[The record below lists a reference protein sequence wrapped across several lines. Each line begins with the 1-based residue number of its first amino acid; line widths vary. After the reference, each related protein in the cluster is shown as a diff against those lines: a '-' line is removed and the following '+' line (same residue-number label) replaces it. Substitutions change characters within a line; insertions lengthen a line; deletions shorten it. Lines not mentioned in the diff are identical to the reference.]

1 MTEISQATL
10 WVARVVVTL
19 KSSVVDPQGDTIL
32 AALHQLH
39 FDGVQGVRVGKMLE
53 VQVRAAGRAAA
64 TEAVEAM
71 CRTLLANPV
80 IERYTFEL
88 APAPAA

>member
-10 WVARVVVTL
+10 WLARVVVTL

-32 AALHQLH
+32 TALHQLH
-39 FDGVQGVRVGKMLE
+39 FDGVQGVRVGKLLE
-53 VQVRAAGRAAA
+53 VQVRAADHSAA

-80 IERYTFEL
+80 IEHYTFDVT
-88 APAPAA
+88 PAPTA